1 MPVQTAV
8 ARNFAEATENRIHS
22 DEIAKRFG
30 FGGGLVPGV
39 AVFGHLCAP
48 ITQRLGVSWL
58 GGSHVTTRFLK
69 PAYHGDTISL
79 VDRDIDARQFA
90 VECRNPPD
98 VLLATLECTLDPA
111 PPPVDARAHSST
123 SSRSVPRVEIEWD
136 AIRIDEPFT
145 TYLWKL
151 DHAHNREYAAR
162 VDDRTQA
169 HQEGV
174 LHPHTLLAQANQV
187 LVRQFVM
194 PAWIHTGSEIR
205 FRRLLR
211 VGDAI
216 EVRAVPVEKWEKKG
230 HQFIRVY
237 IAYVVAGEV
246 ATEIVHT
253 AIFRVAARP
262 TE

>member
-1 MPVQTAV
+1 M
-8 ARNFAEATENRIHS
+8 
-22 DEIAKRFG
+22 
-30 FGGGLVPGV
+30 
-39 AVFGHLCAP
+39 
-48 ITQRLGVSWL
+48 
-58 GGSHVTTRFLK
+58 
-69 PAYHGDTISL
+69 
-79 VDRDIDARQFA
+79 
-90 VECRNPPD
+90 
-98 VLLATLECTLDPA
+98 
-111 PPPVDARAHSST
+111 
-123 SSRSVPRVEIEWD
+123 PRVEIEWD

-145 TYLWKL
+145 TYLWKP

-262 TE
+262 TVSWIFCSLKRRSGSRYSEMMRMGLASALSRNSGFRYDSGCGSIRRPLYQRCYDRPFSDRRRSPLREGCA